1 MASSSKLSSAFALAV
16 VVLLLA
22 GGVMPA
28 AEAASAHLHFFMH
41 DTLTGAAPTAV
52 QVVNGPRSHFG
63 DTIVI
68 DDVLTAAAS
77 RSSAAVGRAKGQ
89 YVWASSGNPELLVT
103 MEVVLT
109 SGPFTGSSVTVVG
122 RDDIAAPVR
131 ELSVVGGT
139 GEFRMASGYVLW
151 KTVSLDH
158 PNAILE
164 LDVYVN
170 P

>member
-77 RSSAAVGRAKGQ
+77 RS
-89 YVWASSGNPELLVT
+89 
-103 MEVVLT
+103 
-109 SGPFTGSSVTVVG
+109 VTVVG

>member
-1 MASSSKLSSAFALAV
+1 
-16 VVLLLA
+16 
-22 GGVMPA
+22 
-28 AEAASAHLHFFMH
+28 MH
-41 DTLTGAAPTAV
+41 DVLTGATPTAV
-52 QVVNGPRSHFG
+52 QVLNGPGGHFG

-68 DDVLTAAAS
+68 DDVLTATAS
-77 RSSAAVGRAKGQ
+77 RSSSAVGRAMGQ
-89 YVWASSGNPELLVT
+89 YIWASAGNPELLVS

-109 SGPFTGSSVTVVG
+109 SGPYAGSSVTVVG
-122 RDDIAAPVR
+122 RDDIGAPVR

-139 GEFRMASGYVLW
+139 GQFRMATGYVLW

-158 PNAILE
+158 PNAVLE

>member
-1 MASSSKLSSAFALAV
+1 MLSCAL
-16 VVLLLA
+16 
-22 GGVMPA
+22 
-28 AEAASAHLHFFMH
+28 
-41 DTLTGAAPTAV
+41 
-52 QVVNGPRSHFG
+52 
-63 DTIVI
+63 
-68 DDVLTAAAS
+68 
-77 RSSAAVGRAKGQ
+77 
-89 YVWASSGNPELLVT
+89 
-103 MEVVLT
+103 VVLT
-109 SGPFTGSSVTVVG
+109 SGPFAGSSVTVVG